1 MCVRPE
7 YPTPQF
13 ERTNWINLNGEWDFK
28 IDNEKCGEPK
38 EYFNLDKFDGKI
50 IVPFCPESKLSG
62 IENTDFMYWKENKDG
77 ILCLRKRKYNGL

>member
-13 ERTNWINLNGEWDFK
+13 ERSNWINLNGEWDFK

-38 EYFNLDKFDGKI
+38 EYFNLDKFDEKI
-50 IVPFCPESKLSG
+50 IGDGKRVSEGFEYNSGTNEQWLDVESLRA
-62 IENTDFMYWKENKDG
+62 ELKELD
-77 ILCLRKRKYNGL
+77 Y